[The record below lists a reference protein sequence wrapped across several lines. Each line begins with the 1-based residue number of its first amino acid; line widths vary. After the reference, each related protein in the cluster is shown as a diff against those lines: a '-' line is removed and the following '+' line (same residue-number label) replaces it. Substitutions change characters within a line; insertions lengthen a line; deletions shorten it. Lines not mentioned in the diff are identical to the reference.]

1 MTKENL
7 VDVLN
12 DFFGMNEKEGSYFYE
27 LTRVKDAF
35 SFETMTFDDFEE
47 FNSDQIED
55 LADYIL
61 DKFNKGRR

>member
-27 LTRVKDAF
+27 LTRVKNAF
-35 SFETMTFDDFEE
+35 SLTFDDFEE
-47 FNSDQIED
+47 FNNDQIED